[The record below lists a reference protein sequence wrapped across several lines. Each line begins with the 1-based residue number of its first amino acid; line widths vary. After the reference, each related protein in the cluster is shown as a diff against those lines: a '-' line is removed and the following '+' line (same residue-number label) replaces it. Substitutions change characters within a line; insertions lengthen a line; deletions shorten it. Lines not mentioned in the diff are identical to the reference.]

1 MDEPFALAPRR
12 KTRPVQVGD
21 VQVGGDAKVVVQ
33 TMTNTDTA
41 DAKATV
47 EQIARLADEGAEIV
61 RIAVPD
67 KRAAA
72 AVPEIVAKTPV
83 PLIADIHFDH
93 RLALEAIK
101 GGIHGLRLNPGNIR
115 DEEKVREVVREAQ
128 PRGISIR
135 IGVNEGSL
143 PPIPALEDGQLPP
156 SKVSRM
162 VDAAL
167 WEIGVLTEMGFE
179 DIKLS
184 MKAFDVPTMVSAYR
198 AIAPKIPYP
207 LHLGVTEAGT
217 PGSGSVRSAVGIGV
231 LLAEGIGDTI
241 RVSLAADPVEELP
254 VCWDILKSLN
264 LRERGATIVACPTC
278 GRIEVDL
285 IPLANKVEETFKLIG
300 KPITVAVMGCVVNGP
315 GESRDA
321 DIGLAAGK
329 GRGAIFRKGEV
340 VRVVQEEQ
348 FMTALLEEGAK
359 VIYEKFGETIDI
371 SVLDLELPA
380 SKKKPVDELISLTP
394 VSAGPTLPG
403 RAARR
408 G

>member
-1 MDEPFALAPRR
+1 MTDEPRPLAERR
-12 KTRPVQVGD
+12 KSRPVHVGD
-21 VQVGGDAKVVVQ
+21 VQVGGDAPIVVQ

-47 EQIARLADEGAEIV
+47 EQIARLADAGAEIV

-67 KRAAA
+67 KRAAE
-72 AVPEIVAKTPV
+72 AVPEIVRGTPV

-93 RLALEAIK
+93 RLALAAIA

-115 DEEKVREVVREAQ
+115 DAGKVREVVAAAKT
-128 PRGISIR
+128 RGISIR

-143 PPIPALEDGQLPP
+143 PPIPALADGELPP
-156 SKVSRM
+156 SKEERM
-162 VDAAL
+162 VNAGL
-167 WEIGVLTEMGFE
+167 WEIGILEEMGFE
-179 DIKLS
+179 DIKISL
-184 MKAFDVPTMVSAYR
+184 KAFDVPTMVSAYR
-198 AIAPKIPYP
+198 EMANRVPYP

-217 PGSGSVRSAVGIGV
+217 PGAGSVRSSIGIGL

-241 RVSLAADPVEELP
+241 RVSLAADPAEELP

-264 LRERGATIVACPTC
+264 IRFRGPTIVACPTC

-285 IPLANKVEETFKLIG
+285 IPLANKVEETFKSIG

-340 VRVVQEEQ
+340 VRTVSEDQ
-348 FMTALLEEGAK
+348 FMAALLQEGAK
-359 VIYEKFGETIDI
+359 VIEERYGETIDLT
-371 SVLDLELPA
+371 VLGAAPA
-380 SKKKPVDELISLTP
+380 SEDEDPLIALTP
-394 VSAGPTLPG
+394 VKASATLPG

-408 G
+408 S

>member
-1 MDEPFALAPRR
+1 MTDEPFPLASRR
-12 KTRPVQVGD
+12 KTRPVHVGD
-21 VQVGGDAKVVVQ
+21 VQVGGDAPIVVQ

-47 EQIARLADEGAEIV
+47 EQIARLADGGAEIV
-61 RIAVPD
+61 RVAVPD
-67 KRAAA
+67 RRAAEA
-72 AVPEIVAKTPV
+72 LPDIIPHTPV

-93 RLALEAIK
+93 RLALASI
-101 GGIHGLRLNPGNIR
+101 GAGIHGLRLNPGNIR
-115 DEEKVREVVREAQ
+115 DATKVRHVVQAAKE
-128 PRGISIR
+128 RGISIR

-143 PPIPALEDGQLPP
+143 PPIPALADGELPP
-156 SKVSRM
+156 PKTQRM

-167 WEIGVLTEMGFE
+167 WEIGILEEMGFE

-184 MKAFDVPTMVSAYR
+184 LKAFDVPAMVTAYR
-198 AIAPKIPYP
+198 EIAKRVPYP

-217 PGSGSVRSAVGIGV
+217 PGSGTVRSAVGIGV

-264 LRERGATIVACPTC
+264 LRQRGATIVACPTC

-285 IPLANKVEETFKLIG
+285 IPLVNQVEEHFKALG

-329 GRGAIFRKGEV
+329 GKGAIFRKGEV
-340 VRVVQEEQ
+340 VRIVPESE
-348 FMTALLEEGAK
+348 FMSALVEEGRR
-359 VIYEKFGETIDI
+359 VIAERFGEEAAPEGDTAT
-371 SVLDLELPA
+371 VGEE
-380 SKKKPVDELISLTP
+380 VISLAP
-394 VSAGPTLPG
+394 AASRTLPG
-403 RAARR
+403 RATRR